1 MEMLIGT
8 STLHDNRGWLEYFVW
23 YSQVPGEYR
32 TAHGPLC
39 HKKTSPSHKGPDK
52 VLQSRE
58 DNMSAS
64 PRLRQSQPLPM
75 VLRKPDQPTV
85 EHTGMRACQ
94 KELFRPAHV
103 IDTDCSPVTHQNVTS
118 GHTWAVASFLL
129 RFTTV

>member
-8 STLHDNRGWLEYFVW
+8 STLHDNGGWLECFFR
-23 YSQVPGEYR
+23 YSEVPGEYP

-64 PRLRQSQPLPM
+64 PQLLQSQPLTM
-75 VLRKPDQPTV
+75 VPRKPDQPTV
-85 EHTGMRACQ
+85 EPAGMRGC
-94 KELFRPAHV
+94 KNELFRPAQATD
-103 IDTDCSPVTHQNVTS
+103 IDCSPVTRQNVTS
-118 GHTWAVASFLL
+118 KHT
-129 RFTTV
+129 